1 MAVGPVGQL
10 KVMVMLTR
18 FLPARSRPHPRIRFR
33 ISLAA
38 IALGISVPLAAPVN
52 ANTSSPHSPSPQLSR
67 AAAPEPLPDFG
78 SPRLGQQLQQY
89 LQYLSRVGRP
99 DVLIV
104 GSSRSL
110 QGIDP
115 DVLAQELARRGHGT
129 LNIYNFSI
137 NGATAQ
143 VVDWVVRELLPPD
156 RAPALILWGD
166 GSRAFNAGRPDLTFA
181 AIASSPGHR
190 AVSGGD
196 RPTPAPPPDLG
207 ERFAAL
213 GIGTYAIAA
222 GCPIEGWSPVGGRL
236 LDRAQRSL
244 TRAIACR
251 DTITLR
257 PLEAPAIAPID
268 PRRFAMDPLTPTG
281 FLADPRRFDPARY
294 YARFPRVAGQYDGSY
309 VPFRLDGPQDQAARR
324 LLNHTRSRGIALAF
338 VNLPLSGDYLDP
350 VRLGYERQFN
360 QYLAATF
367 PPNGGRVLDYLLL
380 WPDARDRFADPSHI
394 NRHGAAAVAQ
404 ELARDRTLPWPRRD
418 RPPAA
423 PFNPP

>member
-1 MAVGPVGQL
+1 MA
-10 KVMVMLTR
+10 MDIR
-18 FLPARSRPHPRIRFR
+18 SLPLGAGLPRSRFRLGINLGIR
-33 ISLAA
+33 LTA
-38 IALGISVPLAAPVN
+38 IALGISVPLAAQ
-52 ANTSSPHSPSPQLSR
+52 ANTSANAPQIPNAQLSR

-78 SPRLGQQLQQY
+78 SPRLGQQLEQY

-115 DVLAQELARRGHGT
+115 DVLTQELARQGHGN
-129 LNIYNFSI
+129 LRIYNFSI

-156 RAPALILWGD
+156 RAPRLILWGD

-181 AIASSPGHR
+181 VIASSAGHR
-190 AVSGGD
+190 AVATGQ

-236 LDRAQRSL
+236 LDRAQRAL
-244 TRAIACR
+244 TRTVPCQ

-257 PLEAPAIAPID
+257 ALEPPAIAPVD

-294 YARFPRVAGQYDGSY
+294 YAQFPKVAGQYDGSY

-324 LLNHTRSRGIALAF
+324 LLNHTRSRGITLAF
-338 VNLPLSGDYLDP
+338 INLPLSRDYLDP
-350 VRLGYERQFN
+350 VRLGYEQQFN

-394 NRHGAAAVAQ
+394 NRHGAAAIAQ
-404 ELARDRTLPWPRRD
+404 ELARDRTLPWHLLHETRD
-418 RPPAA
+418 RPSSDPI
-423 PFNPP
+423 

>member
-1 MAVGPVGQL
+1 MGQL
-10 KVMVMLTR
+10 TDRNAMT
-18 FLPARSRPHPRIRFR
+18 FQPPRSRRA
-33 ISLAA
+33 ISPLRSPWSRSALGLVLGA
-38 IALGISVPLAAPVN
+38 IALGLGTPLPTGAS
-52 ANTSSPHSPSPQLSR
+52 ANGDGSSSDGPRLSR
-67 AAAPEPLPDFG
+67 AASPAPLPDFG
-78 SPRLGQQLQQY
+78 SPRLGQQLQHY
-89 LQYLSRVGRP
+89 LTYLARVGRP

-115 DVLAQELARRGHGT
+115 DALTQELARQGRGN
-129 LNIYNFSI
+129 LRIYNFSI

-156 RAPALILWGD
+156 RAPQLILWGD

-181 AIASSPGHR
+181 AIAASPGYR
-190 AVSGGD
+190 AVATGQ
-196 RPTPAPPPDLG
+196 RPQPSPPVDPM
-207 ERFAAL
+207 ERFTAL

-222 GCPIEGWSPVGGRL
+222 GCPIDGWSPVGGRL
-236 LDRAQRSL
+236 LDRAQRTL
-244 TRAIACR
+244 TRTIACQ

-257 PLEAPAIAPID
+257 ALEAPAITPAP
-268 PRRFAMDPLTPTG
+268 PTPFGMEALTPTG
-281 FLADPRRFDPARY
+281 FLADARRFDPARY

-324 LLNHTRSRGIALAF
+324 LLSHARSRGIALAF

-350 VRLGYERQFN
+350 VRLRYEQQFN

-367 PPNGGRVLDYLLL
+367 PPAGGRVLDYLLL

-404 ELARDRTLPWPRRD
+404 ALARDRTLPWPQPPRD
-418 RPPAA
+418 RA
-423 PFNPP
+423 P

>member
-1 MAVGPVGQL
+1 MNTCFRPLRAWS
-10 KVMVMLTR
+10 R
-18 FLPARSRPHPRIRFR
+18 RSQCRLGINLG
-33 ISLAA
+33 IGLAA
-38 IALGISVPLAAPVN
+38 IALGIALGPNAAANSPLEERPRDR
-52 ANTSSPHSPSPQLSR
+52 PQISR
-67 AAAPEPLPDFG
+67 AATPEPLPDFG
-78 SPRLGQQLQQY
+78 SPRLGQQLEQY
-89 LQYLSRVGRP
+89 LQYLTRVGRP

-115 DVLAQELARRGHGT
+115 DVLARELARRGHGN
-129 LNIYNFSI
+129 LRIYNFSI

-181 AIASSPGHR
+181 AITSSPGHR
-190 AVSGGD
+190 AVATGQ

-213 GIGTYAIAA
+213 GLGTYAIAA
-222 GCPIEGWSPVGGRL
+222 GCPIDGWSPVGGRL

-244 TRAIACR
+244 TRAIACQ

-257 PLEAPAIAPID
+257 ALEAPAIAPVD

-281 FLADPRRFDPARY
+281 FLADARRFDPARY
-294 YARFPRVAGQYDGSY
+294 YAQFPRVAGQYDGSY

-324 LLNHTRSRGIALAF
+324 LLNHARSRGIALAF
-338 VNLPLSGDYLDP
+338 VNLPLSRDYLDP
-350 VRLGYERQFN
+350 VRLGYEQQFN

-404 ELARDRTLPWPRRD
+404 ELARDRALPWPNAPRTPTA
-418 RPPAA
+418 PP
-423 PFNPP
+423 